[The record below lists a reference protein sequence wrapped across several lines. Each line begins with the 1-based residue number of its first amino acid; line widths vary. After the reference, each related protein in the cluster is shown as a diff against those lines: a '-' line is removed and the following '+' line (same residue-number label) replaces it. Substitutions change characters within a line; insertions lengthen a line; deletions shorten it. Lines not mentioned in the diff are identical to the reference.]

1 MKNGF
6 RRAMQIEKSQKIVQ
20 LNVDKTD
27 TAIEWKINKRWNP
40 FNSYKL
46 IAHVETWKHIK
57 RGRKIPAPIL
67 VTVDPTNLCNLDCNW
82 CNARFIRNQRK
93 RSLSQKVLRSISDF
107 LPKWKNDS
115 GIGPGV
121 QAVCIAGG
129 GEPLMNSYT
138 GEFIDRLVHHEIE
151 VGVVTNGLLID
162 NVIDALAQSTW
173 VGVSVDAG
181 SDKTF
186 HAYKGRRKGQFERVI
201 DNISLLVDY
210 AKRHH
215 TRLGQPHPAY
225 GVSFK
230 YLLYEDNIGEIY
242 QAAKLAKE
250 IGCKNIHFRPAGTAW
265 DNLGTEREIRFNEEQ
280 IDLFREQIAM
290 AMALDD
296 ETFGVYGVTHK
307 FNDQFQRSNCF
318 NTCHAIFMTAVF
330 EPPVGS
336 DKAVNEA
343 FVLGLCCDRR
353 GDDNLELGTNLTD
366 VSQISK
372 LWGSSAHWSIFDAI
386 KVHKEC
392 PRCTY
397 QPHNEIYE
405 NVILNDSMTY
415 KFI

>member
-1 MKNGF
+1 MIK
-6 RRAMQIEKSQKIVQ
+6 KSQKLVQ
-20 LNVDKTD
+20 IRGGKAEN
-27 TAIEWKINKRWNP
+27 AREWKTNKRWNP

-46 IAHVETWKHIK
+46 IAHVGTWKHIK

-67 VTVDPTNLCNLDCNW
+67 ITVDPTNQCNLDCHW

-93 RSLSQKVLRSISDF
+93 RSLSGKTLRTISDF
-107 LPKWKNDS
+107 LPKWQNVS

-129 GEPLMNSYT
+129 GEPLMNSHT
-138 GEFIDRLVHHEIE
+138 GEFIDRLIHHEIE

-181 SDKTF
+181 TEKTF
-186 HAYKGRRKGQFERVI
+186 QDYKGQRKGQFNRLI
-201 DNISLLVDY
+201 NNIALLIDY

-242 QAAKLAKE
+242 QAAKLAKD

-265 DNLGTEREIRFNEEQ
+265 DNLGTEREIRFDQDQ
-280 IDLFREQIAM
+280 IDLFNEQIEL

-307 FNDQFQRSNCF
+307 FNDQFQQSNCF
-318 NTCHAIFMTAVF
+318 ETCHAIFMTAVF
-330 EPPVGS
+330 EPPAGS
-336 DKAVNEA
+336 DEAINDA

-353 GDDNLELGTNLTD
+353 GDAKLELGTNLTD
-366 VSQISK
+366 VNQIPK
-372 LWGSSAHWSIFDAI
+372 LWGSRAHWSIFDTI

-405 NVILNDSMTY
+405 NVILEDSMTY